1 MELIDYTEKSFV
13 IIGNTKP
20 FKENLKNF
28 GGRWNGNLNIEN
40 STASGG
46 WIFSKKH
53 KETVENWLKTVP
65 IVTETPSRNV
75 KTDGSGI
82 SPLFQKYIQK
92 LRDVFDDDEKITFD
106 YKKLYLKYIHSTF
119 VSSNDD
125 EIDGY
130 FDNEIDELHGM
141 FFDLVHENNLS
152 FDDYTKLNRRK
163 FIEYVLISMQKSQNE
178 S

>member
-1 MELIDYTEKSFV
+1 VFESL
-13 IIGNTKP
+13 
-20 FKENLKNF
+20 L
-28 GGRWNGNLNIEN
+28 W
-40 STASGG
+40 A
-46 WIFSKKH
+46 
-53 KETVENWLKTVP
+53 
-65 IVTETPSRNV
+65 
-75 KTDGSGI
+75 
-82 SPLFQKYIQK
+82 LFQKYIQK
-92 LRDVFDDDEKITFD
+92 LRDVFEDDEKITFD

-152 FDDYTKLNRRK
+152 FDDYNKLNRRK